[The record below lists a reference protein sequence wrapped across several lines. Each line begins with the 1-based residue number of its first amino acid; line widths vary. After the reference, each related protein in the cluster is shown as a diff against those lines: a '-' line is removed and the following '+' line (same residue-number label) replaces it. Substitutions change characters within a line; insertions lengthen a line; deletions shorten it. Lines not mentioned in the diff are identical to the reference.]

1 VIGPLN
7 NKRQQALYNKAVK
20 EAAMARYEERNNPKD
35 TWEKLL
41 DGRKFES
48 YTIKMIGPYK

>member
-1 VIGPLN
+1 MIGPLN

-48 YTIKMIGPYK
+48 YTIKMTGPYK